1 MTAADTVT
9 LRVLGTTFSL
19 AAPPAV
25 VGELSRLWQ
34 ASIVP
39 DAGEATDIVPLSRAN
54 GGPDEPARAA
64 EELSV
69 QINAMALRR
78 ANGLIVHA
86 GVVTAH
92 GRAIVI
98 PGRSGQ
104 GKSTVT
110 AACVQQGLGYVSDEA
125 LVLDWETGKIQA
137 YPKPLA
143 LSAARLR
150 LLELDGAAAADDK
163 TAIPAQRLGVV
174 EPRPGAVSDIVVIS
188 RSDGE
193 ATLRGVHRSQA
204 ITELMPRCVNHYE
217 RPEQAFDLLC
227 DLARSARTWELSY
240 RSPHEAA
247 ELITELGRD

>member
-1 MTAADTVT
+1 MTVSDIVT
-9 LRVLGTTFSL
+9 LRVLGTTFRV

-25 VGELSRLWQ
+25 VVDLSRLWL

-39 DAGEATDIVPLSRAN
+39 AADDTTDIVPLTTAN
-54 GGPDEPARAA
+54 GGLHEPARSA

-69 QINAMALRR
+69 RINATALRR
-78 ANGLIVHA
+78 VNGLIVHA
-86 GVVTAH
+86 GVVSAQ
-92 GRAIVI
+92 GRVIAI

-125 LVLDWETGKIQA
+125 LVLDWETGEVQA

-143 LSAARLR
+143 LSAASLR
-150 LLELDGAAAADDK
+150 LLELDGAAATDEK
-163 TAIPAQRLGVV
+163 TAIAAERLGAV
-174 EPRPGAVSDIVVIS
+174 ELRPGAVSDIVVIS

-240 RSPHEAA
+240 RSPQGAA